1 MCVRGGNS
9 TSPDCLVGNG
19 VKQGGIISSILF
31 NIYMDD
37 LNMHLN
43 SSGIGGYLRTA
54 FINHLCYA
62 DDLCLISLSSSGM
75 QQLLHICNECAAEHQ
90 LIYNGSK
97 SFSLCFKRKDLK
109 ISPPTF
115 FLDQSKI
122 PLVEQCRYLGTTI
135 SIKNSDLDLKRQM
148 RNMYANANLLL
159 RKFSRCS
166 VNVKCYLFKTY
177 CSNLYCAPMWFNCT
191 KTVLTKLKV
200 AYNNSLRRFM
210 GLPWHN
216 SANEM
221 FVNLNIKSFGELLR
235 VFVHGFRSRIT
246 ISRNFMLSS
255 ICNSSC
261 SVYSKLWAWWRTLL
275 YVHL

>member
-1 MCVRGGNS
+1 MG
-9 TSPDCLVGNG
+9 
-19 VKQGGIISSILF
+19 GGI
-31 NIYMDD
+31 DR
-37 LNMHLN
+37 
-43 SSGIGGYLRTA
+43 GYT
-54 FINHLCYA
+54 H
-62 DDLCLISLSSSGM
+62 
-75 QQLLHICNECAAEHQ
+75 
-90 LIYNGSK
+90 NGSK

-135 SIKNSDLDLKRQM
+135 SITNSDLYLKRQM
-148 RNMYANANLLL
+148 RKMYVNGNLLL

-166 VNVKCYLFKTY
+166 VNVKCYLFKTTALIY
-177 CSNLYCAPMWFNCT
+177 IVHQIMWFDCT

-216 SANEM
+216 SASEM

-261 SVYSKLWAWWRTLL
+261 SIYSKLWAWWRTLM